1 MLFGAALSQGSQ
13 ERPWFGA
20 PFLLHLGWRSMGK
33 HQRQPLNARSASL
46 ADKMQAAIT
55 QLVESHDN
63 AANAPTDPRLFAG
76 EVLAQAGAL
85 FTAAAPDKPERET
98 SPQALALHGPHLPQW
113 DRQCRV
119 LRVGQCVVKQYRRPS
134 PNQDMVLAAFQ
145 KEDWPH
151 RIDDPLP
158 PQGEQEPKCRLHD
171 TIKWLN
177 RHQEHRLIRFL
188 GDGTGEGVCWELIND
203 AAPAL
208 PAAAPKQTKKLR
220 PAA

>member
-1 MLFGAALSQGSQ
+1 
-13 ERPWFGA
+13 
-20 PFLLHLGWRSMGK
+20 MGIQ
-33 HQRQPLNARSASL
+33 HHQPLNARSASL
-46 ADKMQAAIT
+46 ADKMQTAIA

-63 AANAPTDPRLFAG
+63 AANTPTDLRLFAG

-85 FTAAAPDKPERET
+85 FTAAALDEPERET
-98 SPQALALHGPHLPQW
+98 SPQTLALHGPHLPQW
-113 DRQCRV
+113 DQQCRV
-119 LRVGQCVVKQYRRPS
+119 LRVGQCVVKQFRRPS
-134 PNQDMVLAAFQ
+134 PNQDMVLSAFQ
-145 KEDWPH
+145 EEGWPH

-158 PQGEQEPKCRLHD
+158 PQGEQGPKCRLHD

-188 GDGTGEGVCWELIND
+188 GDGTGEGVCWELISD

-208 PAAAPKQTKKLR
+208 CATAPKHIKKLR

>member
-1 MLFGAALSQGSQ
+1 
-13 ERPWFGA
+13 
-20 PFLLHLGWRSMGK
+20 
-33 HQRQPLNARSASL
+33 
-46 ADKMQAAIT
+46 MQTAIA

-63 AANAPTDPRLFAG
+63 AANTPTDLRLFAG

-85 FTAAAPDKPERET
+85 LNAAALDVPERET
-98 SPQALALHGPHLPQW
+98 SPQALALPGPHLPQW
-113 DRQCRV
+113 DQQCRV
-119 LRVGQCVVKQYRRPS
+119 LRVGQCVVKQFRRPS
-134 PNQDMVLAAFQ
+134 PNQERVFAAFQ
-145 KEDWPH
+145 EEDWPH

-188 GDGTGEGVCWELIND
+188 GDGTGEGVCWEFVSD
-203 AAPAL
+203 AILAF
-208 PAAAPKQTKKLR
+208 PAAAPKQTKKPR